1 MYWLNGEKMF
11 PLFTLLFIFEL
22 FSDLNFIIKI
32 FVLLTLISWV
42 NNHVGKGPLSLIL
55 IGGIGYFILF
65 DGWKLFGPI
74 YVLYML
80 LMFGVSGVLIDFFFV
95 GGGGGPEKEGMES
108 PVSSGVDIQKRIAS
122 QKAAGTAQRMSR
134 GGR

>member
-1 MYWLNGEKMF
+1 MF

-42 NNHVGKGPLSLIL
+42 NNHIGKGPLSLIL
-55 IGGIGYFILF
+55 IGGIGYFVLF

-80 LMFGVSGVLIDFFFV
+80 LMFGISGVIIDFFFV

-108 PVSSGVDIQKRIAS
+108 PVSSGVDIQKRMAS
-122 QKAAGTAQRMSR
+122 QKASGVAQKMSR

>member
-1 MYWLNGEKMF
+1 MF

-22 FSDLNFIIKI
+22 FGDLNFIIKI

-42 NNHVGKGPLSLIL
+42 NNHIGKGPLSLIL
-55 IGGIGYFILF
+55 IGGIGYFVLF

-80 LMFGVSGVLIDFFFV
+80 LMFGVSGVIIDFFFV

-108 PVSSGVDIQKRIAS
+108 PVSSGVDIQKRMAS
-122 QKAAGTAQRMSR
+122 QKAAGVAQKMSR